1 VQSAKLKVEK
11 AKMSGKALKSL
22 KDENPDLQKQIGC
35 ITGFFQLFDRHRFL
49 TGQRSATY
57 IQHRPTSGI
66 L

>member
-1 VQSAKLKVEK
+1 LKVEK
-11 AKMSGKALKSL
+11 AKMSGQSLKSL

-49 TGQRSATY
+49 TGQRSGTC